1 MANTRNLI
9 AHYESLTPST
19 PAKAPNFGLTSVN
32 PIRPK
37 NQQMMPRSD
46 DDARQDE
53 KVDAR
58 TAHTR
63 LHNLL
68 LPNGESTTFSSA
80 LENQVML
87 KKSFT
92 SAMPFHTNNRR
103 RMAIRRNRERWRQSI
118 AVWQEQATKCQESAL
133 TQCFVKHIG

>member
-19 PAKAPNFGLTSVN
+19 PAKAPNFGLTTVN

-46 DDARQDE
+46 DDARQVEMDS
-53 KVDAR
+53 
-58 TAHTR
+58 AHK